1 MLFLFDNK
9 QEQIW
14 EALAMNKE
22 AAARTGTGHGVHAGR
37 LPLFDQIA
45 QGFLNTLFS
54 HEASG
59 SACLSYL
66 DGKVKIDGA
75 TYTRRLVVLAIED
88 LKQQIEAPLSLR
100 SEARELMML
109 LRLDPIPELKLYR
122 DLATAILR
130 IDAALHLS
138 RISRTAWPPVYH

>member
-1 MLFLFDNK
+1 M
-9 QEQIW
+9 
-14 EALAMNKE
+14 KE
-22 AAARTGTGHGVHAGR
+22 AATRTGTGHGFHASR

-122 DLATAILR
+122 DVATAILR

-138 RISRTAWPPVYH
+138 RISKAAWQPVYH

>member
-1 MLFLFDNK
+1 
-9 QEQIW
+9 
-14 EALAMNKE
+14 MNKE
-22 AAARTGTGHGVHAGR
+22 AAARTGTGHGFHAGR

-45 QGFLNTLFS
+45 QGFLSTLSS
-54 HEASG
+54 HEASSDV
-59 SACLSYL
+59 SACLGYL

-100 SEARELMML
+100 SEAYELMKL

-138 RISRTAWPPVYH
+138 RISRTAWQPVYH

>member
-1 MLFLFDNK
+1 MK
-9 QEQIW
+9 E
-14 EALAMNKE
+14 E
-22 AAARTGTGHGVHAGR
+22 AATRTGTGHGFHAVR

-45 QGFLNTLFS
+45 QGFLNTLS
-54 HEASG
+54 CHEARSDV

-100 SEARELMML
+100 GGAYELMKL

-138 RISRTAWPPVYH
+138 RISRTAWQQPVYH

>member
-1 MLFLFDNK
+1 M
-9 QEQIW
+9 
-14 EALAMNKE
+14 KE
-22 AAARTGTGHGVHAGR
+22 AATRTGTGHGFYAGR

-88 LKQQIEAPLSLR
+88 LKQQIDAPLSLR
-100 SEARELMML
+100 SEARELMKL

-138 RISRTAWPPVYH
+138 RISKSAWQPVYH